1 LVRFGFRM
9 WEILIFKWFLLLKN
23 QINSNNQVLEGKI
36 NWERGNTWANGTGHT
51 SCKYQGHN
59 NMWTLNLDNLLK
71 SCPITLHGLD
81 EHDPSERALLMQLVM
96 FAHEIKN
103 HKLNVCCKIN
113 PQTSQQLVVSTFMQV
128 QECLEVFLPMFLFQ
142 V

>member
-1 LVRFGFRM
+1 MVPIAFINFGR
-9 WEILIFKWFLLLKN
+9 KN
-23 QINSNNQVLEGKI
+23 CCSNSNIKD
-36 NWERGNTWANGTGHT
+36 T
-51 SCKYQGHN
+51 
-59 NMWTLNLDNLLK
+59 TLNLDNLLK

-81 EHDPSERALLMQLVM
+81 EHDPSERALFMQLVM
-96 FAHEIKN
+96 FSHEIKN

-113 PQTSQQLVVSTFMQV
+113 PQTSQQLVISTFMQV